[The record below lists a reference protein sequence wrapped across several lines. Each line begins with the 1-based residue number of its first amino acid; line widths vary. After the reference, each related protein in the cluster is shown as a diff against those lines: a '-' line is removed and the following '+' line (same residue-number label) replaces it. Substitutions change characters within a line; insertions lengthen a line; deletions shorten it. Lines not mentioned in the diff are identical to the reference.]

1 MKRLFWL
8 LLPLLL
14 GACATTSSQHQ
25 DLVNRAVTAMGGAD
39 ALAKISTL
47 NIKGS
52 ARHWAPEQSM
62 VAGGEM
68 RLGGDSDFELSRDL
82 ARNSARVDW
91 VRNLQYP
98 SRRTFKFS
106 EIVTPDAGFVLGVDS
121 NARNR
126 QNRETKP
133 PAHAMSGLRLATALR
148 ELQRA
153 SPALLLEM
161 HNNPAKVQSIPD
173 IAVGSINYPAVRY
186 TAGSNTYLVMFDSR
200 SGLPARI
207 RTLDYDNI
215 WGDVAY
221 DLVPGD
227 WRTVNGVQIA
237 YNQKY
242 EMNGRIVADIRL
254 SNVSINAPVAAA
266 AFEVPPALK
275 TGAAKPATGFV
286 PHQWVLR
293 RQFIGV
299 YLDSEH
305 TSFDV
310 KASPGLRL
318 NELASGVQH
327 VVGGSHNSL
336 IVEMRDHLIV
346 FDAPISDWQSNWTL
360 AAAKAKY
367 PGKPVKY
374 LVLTHHHMDHAGGL
388 RAYLAQG
395 ATLVVGKGNAG
406 HFRKVAASAYN
417 RNPDLAA
424 RDLSAAPI
432 IEVADKHVL
441 SDGTRSVS
449 AHLTENPHAAGMLI
463 GYVADARVAFVT
475 DIWSPGR
482 DPLPGKITTPLAA
495 LVNAVRQAG
504 ISPLKFAGGHG
515 STGDYAPLSSLA
527 GQ

>member
-1 MKRLFWL
+1 MRRVFWL

-14 GACATTSSQHQ
+14 GACATTSPQHQ
-25 DLVNRAVTAMGGAD
+25 DLVNRAITAMGGAD
-39 ALAKISTL
+39 ALAKVSTL
-47 NIKGS
+47 NIKGN

-68 RLGGDSDFELSRDL
+68 RLSGDSDFELSRNL
-82 ARNSARVDW
+82 AQNMTRVDW

-106 EIVTPDAGFVLGVDS
+106 EIVTPQAGYVLGVDS
-121 NARNR
+121 NGRNR
-126 QNRETKP
+126 QNREMKP
-133 PAHAMSGLRLATALR
+133 TAHSMSSLRLATALR

-161 HNNPAKVQSIPD
+161 RNSPDRVQAVPD
-173 IAVGSINYPAVRY
+173 ITVDNTPHPAVRY
-186 TAGSNTYLVMFDSR
+186 TAGSNDYLVLFDPK

-215 WGDVAY
+215 WGDVTY

-242 EMNGRIVADIRL
+242 EMNGRVVADIRL
-254 SNVSINAPVAAA
+254 ADVRINAPVAAT
-266 AFEVPPALK
+266 AFEAPTALK

-318 NELASGVQH
+318 NELAPGVQH
-327 VVGGSHNSL
+327 VVGGTHNGL

-360 AAAKAKY
+360 AAAKNKY

-395 ATLVVGKGNAG
+395 ATLVVGRGNAA
-406 HFRKVAASAYN
+406 HFRKVLAAPYT

-424 RDLSAAPI
+424 RDLGAAPI
-432 IEVADKHVL
+432 LEVADKLVL
-441 SDGTRSVS
+441 NDGSRSVS
-449 AHLTENPHAAGMLI
+449 AHLTQNPHAAGMLI
-463 GYVADARVAFVT
+463 GYVADARIALVT

-495 LVNAVRQAG
+495 LVQAVRQAG
-504 ISPLKFAGGHG
+504 IAPLKFAGGHG